1 MVSYQQLNV
10 TVTTNNTPANL
21 SSSNSG
27 EDWKSELSVTGKSLI
42 STLIIIIDIVIV
54 MGNGLV
60 VAAFCQDKKLH
71 ILRNYYIFNLAIADL
86 ITGLISMPLYL
97 PTIWY
102 SRWLLGN
109 TMCIIWLSMD
119 YNARM
124 VSMVTIAMIT
134 HDRYIMVTKPIKHR
148 SKQHKKS
155 ALIKIALTW
164 ISAFLI
170 RVPAIIIGEM
180 LQTHD
185 ENDQGGCSCDPYIGF
200 EPPFIF
206 RIPEY
211 DITYTYITFALMEFL
226 LPLATVFYFNIQ
238 VYRAVK
244 RRFKRGANYSGDVQ
258 NICAGRGGL
267 TAGNTNKCVCS
278 LKGGENVDDKAS
290 SDWCRLGHAF
300 TYHSQSEN
308 TILRRI
314 RARSLDG
321 EMEVLGKTASQS
333 QDLYKKTTR
342 DGSSVNTALLHSMRN
357 GRSFSMD
364 DVISHQDSSRSDAF
378 PTETFSRGLE
388 RKESRQAEN
397 KRQNN
402 TSNIEAGGVKGHAG
416 RVDGHA
422 GRVKGHAGGV
432 KGHAD
437 ASYEEMHE
445 PNKIPHKRKPS
456 KKQLLQ
462 VAPSTVQSQCS
473 EYRAK
478 CREAWK
484 RTTFNSQAKGT
495 LNSVVKP
502 HRGLP
507 PCSLMREKLTPSSNS
522 TQNTATGTLTD
533 LQCRDHEL
541 PTKHTC
547 SKRREKNRRGYVRNH
562 PVISINQNTL
572 DVPACTGRTS
582 ARVDGNLEIHTIS
595 TQVNNNNSNN
605 STGQE
610 SEQGSHRN
618 NKTASTITLLILMF
632 VALKSPYSVAMMIRA
647 VEFNLV
653 SIPAH
658 EIFTWLYW
666 SKSLVN
672 PFLYTFM
679 SHSFRQY
686 CRSLVSKLKGKC
698 CTDC

>member
-1 MVSYQQLNV
+1 MDSYQQLNV

-21 SSSNSG
+21 SSSNSV
-27 EDWKSELSVTGKSLI
+27 EDWKSELSVTGKALI

-54 MGNGLV
+54 IGNGLV

-71 ILRNYYIFNLAIADL
+71 ILRNYYIFNLAVADL

-226 LPLATVFYFNIQ
+226 LPLAMVFYFNIQ

-258 NICAGRGGL
+258 NGCAGRGGL

-278 LKGGENVDDKAS
+278 LKGGENVNDASS
-290 SDWCRLGHAF
+290 SDWCRLGHAS
-300 TYHSQSEN
+300 TYHGQSES
-308 TILRRI
+308 TRLRRI

-321 EMEVLGKTASQS
+321 EMEVWGKTASQY
-333 QDLYKKTTR
+333 QDQCKKTTL

-364 DVISHQDSSRSDAF
+364 DFISHQDSSRSEAF
-378 PTETFSRGLE
+378 PTERFSRGLGQ
-388 RKESRQAEN
+388 KESRQAEN
-397 KRQNN
+397 KWQNE
-402 TSNIEAGGVKGHAG
+402 TSSLEAGGVKGHAEG
-416 RVDGHA
+416 VL
-422 GRVKGHAGGV
+422 KGHAEGV

-437 ASYEEMHE
+437 ASYEELHE
-445 PNKIPHKRKPS
+445 PNKIAHKRKPS

-462 VAPSTVQSQCS
+462 VAPSTVQSQCNES
-473 EYRAK
+473 RAK

-484 RTTFNSQAKGT
+484 CKNI
-495 LNSVVKP
+495 SVVKP
-502 HRGLP
+502 HRGMLP
-507 PCSLMREKLTPSSNS
+507 CPLRQDPTPCSDS
-522 TQNTATGTLTD
+522 TQNAATATLTD

-547 SKRREKNRRGYVRNH
+547 SKRREKNRRGNVRNH
-562 PVISINQNTL
+562 PVISTNQNTQG
-572 DVPACTGRTS
+572 VPVCTGRTS
-582 ARVDGNLEIHTIS
+582 ARVDGNHEIHTIS
-595 TQVNNNNSNN
+595 TQVNNNNN

-610 SEQGSHRN
+610 SEQGSQRN
-618 NKTASTITLLILMF
+618 NKTATTITLLILMF